1 MSNKL
6 RECVKKLH
14 SNKEVGD
21 LLPEYLKQSM
31 ILHDGYTRI
40 KLMMEYYMFYEVV
53 TEDINPYIAMAKE
66 MITSLNETVGQA
78 MSDTLDDTQRKQL
91 VDHILAMRTEV
102 IDRMQVLTGYVD
114 CFVVYEYILNRIQY
128 RFDEKEVLPEDTAF
142 AQEVMNF
149 IFGSN
154 DNVTINDNLRVVL
167 GQLPMRMTRSHY
179 FDLIKNCIS
188 VYKGS
193 EIESLEGF
201 LYMFRTSAM
210 LYKHPAQEQY
220 FTEFAG
226 VLQELMEADYEH
238 MDRTLYELYAEKVRV
253 SASKLNDLSDL
264 YMQIGQIINGV
275 YTLVVTEPYCV
286 DEEKMT
292 VVDDVIRGINALFL
306 EKEIDL
312 WQREDLLTEEDRLN
326 WLAEKLPAVEGQQE
340 KLYQSVNV
348 AEAALDELLEG
359 RAEEIEAAGLSDA
372 FIKLHHLSQLNSS
385 SVFAP
390 LESQE
395 SAGIVTAEIAEQE
408 TEKLLSELK
417 ELFQGRSRMFR
428 RAIMAATVEKL
439 PTFFKSAQEIADY
452 MMNALNQCE
461 VCIQTTDPRNDPVI
475 TPNFAYPLLL

>member
-6 RECVKKLH
+6 RECVNKLH
-14 SNKEVGD
+14 SNKEVGY

-359 RAEEIEAAGLSDA
+359 RAEEIEEAGLSDA

-395 SAGIVTAEIAEQE
+395 SAGVVTAEIAEQE

-452 MMNALNQCE
+452 MMNALNQCDDE
-461 VCIQTTDPRNDPVI
+461 AEKYASKQLILEMIR
-475 TPNFAYPLLL
+475 

>member
-1 MSNKL
+1 MLFRS
-6 RECVKKLH
+6 
-14 SNKEVGD
+14 
-21 LLPEYLKQSM
+21 
-31 ILHDGYTRI
+31 
-40 KLMMEYYMFYEVV
+40 
-53 TEDINPYIAMAKE
+53 
-66 MITSLNETVGQA
+66 
-78 MSDTLDDTQRKQL
+78 
-91 VDHILAMRTEV
+91 
-102 IDRMQVLTGYVD
+102 MQVLTGYVD

-452 MMNALNQCE
+452 MMNALNQCDDE
-461 VCIQTTDPRNDPVI
+461 AEKYASKQLILEMIR
-475 TPNFAYPLLL
+475 

>member
-1 MSNKL
+1 M
-6 RECVKKLH
+6 
-14 SNKEVGD
+14 
-21 LLPEYLKQSM
+21 
-31 ILHDGYTRI
+31 
-40 KLMMEYYMFYEVV
+40 V

-452 MMNALNQCE
+452 MMNALNQCDDE
-461 VCIQTTDPRNDPVI
+461 AEKYASKQLILEMIR
-475 TPNFAYPLLL
+475 

>member
-1 MSNKL
+1 
-6 RECVKKLH
+6 
-14 SNKEVGD
+14 
-21 LLPEYLKQSM
+21 
-31 ILHDGYTRI
+31 
-40 KLMMEYYMFYEVV
+40 MMEYYMFYEVV

-390 LESQE
+390 LESQK

-452 MMNALNQCE
+452 MMNALNQCDDE
-461 VCIQTTDPRNDPVI
+461 AEKYASKQLILEMIR
-475 TPNFAYPLLL
+475 

>member
-78 MSDTLDDTQRKQL
+78 MSYTLDDTQRKQL

-452 MMNALNQCE
+452 MMNALNQCDDE
-461 VCIQTTDPRNDPVI
+461 AEKYASKQLILEMIR
-475 TPNFAYPLLL
+475 

>member
-1 MSNKL
+1 
-6 RECVKKLH
+6 
-14 SNKEVGD
+14 
-21 LLPEYLKQSM
+21 
-31 ILHDGYTRI
+31 
-40 KLMMEYYMFYEVV
+40 MMEYYMFYEVV

-193 EIESLEGF
+193 EIQSLEGF

-452 MMNALNQCE
+452 MMNALNQCDDE
-461 VCIQTTDPRNDPVI
+461 AEKYASKQLILEMIR
-475 TPNFAYPLLL
+475 

>member
-1 MSNKL
+1 
-6 RECVKKLH
+6 
-14 SNKEVGD
+14 
-21 LLPEYLKQSM
+21 
-31 ILHDGYTRI
+31 
-40 KLMMEYYMFYEVV
+40 MEYYMFYEVV

-359 RAEEIEAAGLSDA
+359 RAEEIEEAGLSDA

-395 SAGIVTAEIAEQE
+395 SAGVVTAEIAEQE

-452 MMNALNQCE
+452 MMNALNQCDDE
-461 VCIQTTDPRNDPVI
+461 AEKYASKQLILEMIR
-475 TPNFAYPLLL
+475 

>member
-1 MSNKL
+1 M
-6 RECVKKLH
+6 
-14 SNKEVGD
+14 
-21 LLPEYLKQSM
+21 
-31 ILHDGYTRI
+31 
-40 KLMMEYYMFYEVV
+40 
-53 TEDINPYIAMAKE
+53 
-66 MITSLNETVGQA
+66 
-78 MSDTLDDTQRKQL
+78 

-452 MMNALNQCE
+452 MMNALNQCDDE
-461 VCIQTTDPRNDPVI
+461 AEKYASKQLILEMIR
-475 TPNFAYPLLL
+475 

>member
-395 SAGIVTAEIAEQE
+395 SAGVVTAEIAEQE

-452 MMNALNQCE
+452 MMNALNQCDDE
-461 VCIQTTDPRNDPVI
+461 AEKYASKQLILEMIR
-475 TPNFAYPLLL
+475 

>member
-78 MSDTLDDTQRKQL
+78 MFDTLDDTQRKQL

-452 MMNALNQCE
+452 MMNALNQCDDE
-461 VCIQTTDPRNDPVI
+461 AEKYASKQLILEMIR
-475 TPNFAYPLLL
+475 

>member
-1 MSNKL
+1 
-6 RECVKKLH
+6 
-14 SNKEVGD
+14 
-21 LLPEYLKQSM
+21 
-31 ILHDGYTRI
+31 
-40 KLMMEYYMFYEVV
+40 MMEYYMFYEVV

-275 YTLVVTEPYCV
+275 YTLVVTEPYYV

-359 RAEEIEAAGLSDA
+359 RAEEIEEAGLSDA

-395 SAGIVTAEIAEQE
+395 SAGVVTAEIAEQE

-452 MMNALNQCE
+452 MMNALNQCDDE
-461 VCIQTTDPRNDPVI
+461 AEKYASKQLILEMIR
-475 TPNFAYPLLL
+475 

>member
-1 MSNKL
+1 
-6 RECVKKLH
+6 
-14 SNKEVGD
+14 
-21 LLPEYLKQSM
+21 
-31 ILHDGYTRI
+31 
-40 KLMMEYYMFYEVV
+40 MMEYYMFYEVV
-53 TEDINPYIAMAKE
+53 TEDLNPYIAMAKE

-340 KLYQSVNV
+340 KLYQSVNI

-452 MMNALNQCE
+452 MMNALNQCDDE
-461 VCIQTTDPRNDPVI
+461 AEKYASKQLILEMIR
-475 TPNFAYPLLL
+475 

>member
-1 MSNKL
+1 
-6 RECVKKLH
+6 
-14 SNKEVGD
+14 
-21 LLPEYLKQSM
+21 
-31 ILHDGYTRI
+31 
-40 KLMMEYYMFYEVV
+40 MMEYYMFYEVV

-395 SAGIVTAEIAEQE
+395 SAGVVTAEIAEQE

-452 MMNALNQCE
+452 MMNALNQCDDE
-461 VCIQTTDPRNDPVI
+461 AEKYASKQLILEMIR
-475 TPNFAYPLLL
+475 

>member
-6 RECVKKLH
+6 RECVNKL
-14 SNKEVGD
+14 VGD

-91 VDHILAMRTEV
+91 VDNILAMRTEV

-226 VLQELMEADYEH
+226 VLQKLMEADYEH

-452 MMNALNQCE
+452 MMNALNQCDDE
-461 VCIQTTDPRNDPVI
+461 AEKYASKQLILEMIR
-475 TPNFAYPLLL
+475 

>member
-372 FIKLHHLSQLNSS
+372 FITLHHLSQLNSS

-452 MMNALNQCE
+452 MMNALNQCDDE
-461 VCIQTTDPRNDPVI
+461 AEKYASKQLILEMIR
-475 TPNFAYPLLL
+475 

>member
-1 MSNKL
+1 
-6 RECVKKLH
+6 
-14 SNKEVGD
+14 
-21 LLPEYLKQSM
+21 
-31 ILHDGYTRI
+31 
-40 KLMMEYYMFYEVV
+40 MMEYYMFYEVV

-66 MITSLNETVGQA
+66 MITTLNEAVGQA

-91 VDHILAMRTEV
+91 IDHILAMRTEV

-452 MMNALNQCE
+452 MMNALNQCDDE
-461 VCIQTTDPRNDPVI
+461 AEKYASKQLILEMIR
-475 TPNFAYPLLL
+475 

>member
-428 RAIMAATVEKL
+428 RAIMAAIVEKL

-452 MMNALNQCE
+452 MMNALNQCDDE
-461 VCIQTTDPRNDPVI
+461 AEKYASKQLILEMIR
-475 TPNFAYPLLL
+475 

>member
-1 MSNKL
+1 
-6 RECVKKLH
+6 
-14 SNKEVGD
+14 
-21 LLPEYLKQSM
+21 
-31 ILHDGYTRI
+31 
-40 KLMMEYYMFYEVV
+40 MEYYMFYEVV

-452 MMNALNQCE
+452 MMNALNQCDDE
-461 VCIQTTDPRNDPVI
+461 AEKYASKQLILEMIR
-475 TPNFAYPLLL
+475 

>member
-6 RECVKKLH
+6 RECVNKLH

-21 LLPEYLKQSM
+21 LIPKYLKQSM
-31 ILHDGYTRI
+31 ILHDGYTRN

-452 MMNALNQCE
+452 MMNALNQCDE
-461 VCIQTTDPRNDPVI
+461 AAEKYASKQLILEMIR
-475 TPNFAYPLLL
+475 

>member
-1 MSNKL
+1 
-6 RECVKKLH
+6 
-14 SNKEVGD
+14 
-21 LLPEYLKQSM
+21 
-31 ILHDGYTRI
+31 
-40 KLMMEYYMFYEVV
+40 MMEYYMFYEVV

-154 DNVTINDNLRVVL
+154 DNVTINDNLRVAL

-452 MMNALNQCE
+452 MMNALNQCDDE
-461 VCIQTTDPRNDPVI
+461 AEKYASKQLILEMIR
-475 TPNFAYPLLL
+475 

>member
-1 MSNKL
+1 
-6 RECVKKLH
+6 
-14 SNKEVGD
+14 
-21 LLPEYLKQSM
+21 
-31 ILHDGYTRI
+31 
-40 KLMMEYYMFYEVV
+40 MMEYYMFYEVV

-167 GQLPMRMTRSHY
+167 GQLPMRMPRSHY

-452 MMNALNQCE
+452 MMNALNQCDDE
-461 VCIQTTDPRNDPVI
+461 AEKYASKQLILEMIR
-475 TPNFAYPLLL
+475 

>member
-1 MSNKL
+1 
-6 RECVKKLH
+6 
-14 SNKEVGD
+14 
-21 LLPEYLKQSM
+21 
-31 ILHDGYTRI
+31 
-40 KLMMEYYMFYEVV
+40 MMEYYMFYEVV

-66 MITSLNETVGQA
+66 MITTLNEAVGQA

-91 VDHILAMRTEV
+91 IDHILAMRTEV

-238 MDRTLYELYAEKVRV
+238 MDHTLYELYAEKVRV

-312 WQREDLLTEEDRLN
+312 WQQEDLLTEEDRLN

-452 MMNALNQCE
+452 MMNALNQCDDE
-461 VCIQTTDPRNDPVI
+461 AEKYASKQLILEMIR
-475 TPNFAYPLLL
+475 

>member
-292 VVDDVIRGINALFL
+292 VVDDMIRGINALFL

-452 MMNALNQCE
+452 MMNALNQCDDE
-461 VCIQTTDPRNDPVI
+461 AEKYASKQLILEMIR
-475 TPNFAYPLLL
+475 

>member
-1 MSNKL
+1 
-6 RECVKKLH
+6 
-14 SNKEVGD
+14 
-21 LLPEYLKQSM
+21 
-31 ILHDGYTRI
+31 
-40 KLMMEYYMFYEVV
+40 MMEYYMFYEVV

-348 AEAALDELLEG
+348 ADAALDELLEG

-452 MMNALNQCE
+452 MMNALNQCDDE
-461 VCIQTTDPRNDPVI
+461 AEKYASKQLILEMIR
-475 TPNFAYPLLL
+475 

>member
-390 LESQE
+390 LESQK

-452 MMNALNQCE
+452 MMNALNQCDDE
-461 VCIQTTDPRNDPVI
+461 AEKYASKQLILEMIR
-475 TPNFAYPLLL
+475 

>member
-1 MSNKL
+1 
-6 RECVKKLH
+6 
-14 SNKEVGD
+14 
-21 LLPEYLKQSM
+21 
-31 ILHDGYTRI
+31 
-40 KLMMEYYMFYEVV
+40 MMEYYMFYEVV

-408 TEKLLSELK
+408 TEKILSELK

-452 MMNALNQCE
+452 MMNALNQCDDE
-461 VCIQTTDPRNDPVI
+461 AEKYASKQLILEMIR
-475 TPNFAYPLLL
+475 

>member
-1 MSNKL
+1 
-6 RECVKKLH
+6 
-14 SNKEVGD
+14 
-21 LLPEYLKQSM
+21 
-31 ILHDGYTRI
+31 
-40 KLMMEYYMFYEVV
+40 MMEYYMFYEVV

-359 RAEEIEAAGLSDA
+359 RAEEIEEAGLSDA

-452 MMNALNQCE
+452 MMNALNQCDDE
-461 VCIQTTDPRNDPVI
+461 AEKYASKQLILEMIR
-475 TPNFAYPLLL
+475 

>member
-6 RECVKKLH
+6 RECVNKLH

-21 LLPEYLKQSM
+21 LLQEYLKQSM

-226 VLQELMEADYEH
+226 VFQELMEADYEH

-395 SAGIVTAEIAEQE
+395 SAVIVTAEIAEQE

-452 MMNALNQCE
+452 MMNALNQCDDE
-461 VCIQTTDPRNDPVI
+461 AEKYASKQLILEMIR
-475 TPNFAYPLLL
+475 

>member
-292 VVDDVIRGINALFL
+292 VVDDVIRVINALFL

-452 MMNALNQCE
+452 MMNALNQCDDE
-461 VCIQTTDPRNDPVI
+461 AEKYASKQLILEMIR
-475 TPNFAYPLLL
+475 

>member
-1 MSNKL
+1 
-6 RECVKKLH
+6 
-14 SNKEVGD
+14 
-21 LLPEYLKQSM
+21 
-31 ILHDGYTRI
+31 
-40 KLMMEYYMFYEVV
+40 MMEYYMFYEVV

-238 MDRTLYELYAEKVRV
+238 MDCTLYELYAEKVRV

-452 MMNALNQCE
+452 MMNALNQCDDE
-461 VCIQTTDPRNDPVI
+461 AEKYASKQLILEMIR
-475 TPNFAYPLLL
+475 

>member
-6 RECVKKLH
+6 RECVNKLH
-14 SNKEVGD
+14 SNKEVWD

-452 MMNALNQCE
+452 MMNALNQCDDE
-461 VCIQTTDPRNDPVI
+461 AEKYASKQLILEMIR
-475 TPNFAYPLLL
+475 

>member
-1 MSNKL
+1 MLFRS
-6 RECVKKLH
+6 H
-14 SNKEVGD
+14 
-21 LLPEYLKQSM
+21 
-31 ILHDGYTRI
+31 T
-40 KLMMEYYMFYEVV
+40 
-53 TEDINPYIAMAKE
+53 
-66 MITSLNETVGQA
+66 
-78 MSDTLDDTQRKQL
+78 

-359 RAEEIEAAGLSDA
+359 RAEEIEEAGLSDA

-395 SAGIVTAEIAEQE
+395 SAGVVTAEIAEQE

-452 MMNALNQCE
+452 MMNALNQCDDE
-461 VCIQTTDPRNDPVI
+461 AEKYASKQLILEMIR
-475 TPNFAYPLLL
+475 

>member
-167 GQLPMRMTRSHY
+167 GQIPMRMTRSHY

-452 MMNALNQCE
+452 MMNALNQCDDE
-461 VCIQTTDPRNDPVI
+461 AEKYASKQLILEMIR
-475 TPNFAYPLLL
+475 

>member
-1 MSNKL
+1 
-6 RECVKKLH
+6 
-14 SNKEVGD
+14 
-21 LLPEYLKQSM
+21 
-31 ILHDGYTRI
+31 
-40 KLMMEYYMFYEVV
+40 MMEYYMFYEVV

-264 YMQIGQIINGV
+264 YMQIGQIINDV
-275 YTLVVTEPYCV
+275 YTLVVTEAYCV

-452 MMNALNQCE
+452 MMNALNQCDDE
-461 VCIQTTDPRNDPVI
+461 AEKYASKQLILEMIR
-475 TPNFAYPLLL
+475 

>member
-1 MSNKL
+1 
-6 RECVKKLH
+6 
-14 SNKEVGD
+14 
-21 LLPEYLKQSM
+21 
-31 ILHDGYTRI
+31 
-40 KLMMEYYMFYEVV
+40 MMEYYMFYEVV

-193 EIESLEGF
+193 EIESVEGF

-452 MMNALNQCE
+452 MMNALNQCDDE
-461 VCIQTTDPRNDPVI
+461 AEKYASKQLILEMIR
-475 TPNFAYPLLL
+475 

>member
-1 MSNKL
+1 
-6 RECVKKLH
+6 
-14 SNKEVGD
+14 
-21 LLPEYLKQSM
+21 
-31 ILHDGYTRI
+31 
-40 KLMMEYYMFYEVV
+40 MMEYYMFYEVV

-359 RAEEIEAAGLSDA
+359 RAEEIEEAGLSDA

-395 SAGIVTAEIAEQE
+395 SAGVVTAEIAEQE

-452 MMNALNQCE
+452 MMNALNQCDDE
-461 VCIQTTDPRNDPVI
+461 AEKYASKQLILEMIR
-475 TPNFAYPLLL
+475 

>member
-14 SNKEVGD
+14 SNKEVGG

-188 VYKGS
+188 VYKAS

-452 MMNALNQCE
+452 MMNALNQCDDE
-461 VCIQTTDPRNDPVI
+461 AEKYASKQLILEMIR
-475 TPNFAYPLLL
+475 